1 MTTRR
6 TIAERRWRAPRG
18 VAPAVARSSPRD
30 GGRPPERKAW
40 GCANDANGAG
50 YGRKD
55 RGACAPTDGVR
66 IPATKII
73 VEINGAY
80 EPRLQR
86 HREARPS
93 ARL

>member
-1 MTTRR
+1 ME
-6 TIAERRWRAPRG
+6 AG
-18 VAPAVARSSPRD
+18 
-30 GGRPPERKAW
+30 PERKAW
-40 GCANDANGAG
+40 GCANDANGGG
-50 YGRKD
+50 YGREN